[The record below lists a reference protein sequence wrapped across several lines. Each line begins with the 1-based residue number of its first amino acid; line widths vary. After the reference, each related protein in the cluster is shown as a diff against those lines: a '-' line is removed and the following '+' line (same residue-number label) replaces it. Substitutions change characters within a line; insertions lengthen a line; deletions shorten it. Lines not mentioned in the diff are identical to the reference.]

1 MSFTSTLKP
10 EEISM
15 LRKIVRKV
23 HFSYIEEK
31 HGKSFVTN
39 AECDKLIES
48 IAPEVVENMIRFGVN
63 KGLR

>member
-23 HFSYIEEK
+23 HFAYIEEK